1 VSPDDLQLEPLGGS
15 LAREPLLRRVG
26 VGLGREV
33 VPLLPFRFPT
43 LTHLNERV
51 ADVQHRASSVE
62 GLQPNTIG
70 RWIVAWQSFHRFIR
84 VADREQG
91 FLEGDYRKQC
101 RVIEDWVASL
111 RERRVS
117 RTTIA
122 TYWRS
127 VQTQLKR
134 IERDEGMMNP
144 FSLLVPPKPAAALP
158 RSLTRKEATRLVSY
172 IRTCRW
178 KNSLERSRNVCLIA
192 LLLLA
197 GLRRGE
203 ALRLKLT
210 DCNLERRTLTIRD
223 AKGRNGGRTR
233 TAYLPAQLATFIIEY
248 IEERSQAEPPRTHP
262 ELLTALRA
270 DRPLS
275 VPTVRNLF
283 KRMRRDLDFK
293 VTPHMLRHTYA
304 LLLRQSGVPDRVSMD
319 FLGHRSLA
327 MLQRYSHVF
336 DAEYQ
341 GEAEKVVLDL
351 DD

>member
-1 VSPDDLQLEPLGGS
+1 MSSDDLQLEPLGGG
-15 LAREPLLRRVG
+15 LAREALLRRVG

-43 LTHLNERV
+43 LAHLNERV
-51 ADVQHRASSVE
+51 ADVQQRASSVE

-70 RWIVAWQSFHRFIR
+70 RWIAAWRSFHRFLGDQ
-84 VADREQG
+84 DRERS

-111 RERRVS
+111 RVRGVS

-144 FSLLVPPKPAAALP
+144 FSLLVAPKPGAALP
-158 RSLTRKEATRLVSY
+158 RSLTRTEATRLLSYVS
-172 IRTCRW
+172 TCRW

-233 TAYLPAQLATFIIEY
+233 TAYLPAQLATFIIDY
-248 IEERSQAEPPRTHP
+248 IEERSRATPPYTHP
-262 ELLTALRA
+262 QLLTAMRV
-270 DRPLS
+270 DRPLCVS
-275 VPTVRNLF
+275 TVRKMF
-283 KRMRRDLDFK
+283 KRMRRDLGFN

-336 DAEYQ
+336 NAEYQ
-341 GEAEKVVLDL
+341 GEAEKVILDL

>member
-1 VSPDDLQLEPLGGS
+1 
-15 LAREPLLRRVG
+15 
-26 VGLGREV
+26 
-33 VPLLPFRFPT
+33 
-43 LTHLNERV
+43 
-51 ADVQHRASSVE
+51 VQQRASTVE

-70 RWIVAWQSFHRFIR
+70 RWIAGWQSFQRFLS
-84 VADREQG
+84 VADREQA

-101 RVIEDWVASL
+101 RVIEDWVAWL
-111 RERRVS
+111 RERRMS

-144 FSLLVPPKPAAALP
+144 FSLLVPPKPAAGLP

-172 IRTCRW
+172 VRTCRW

-223 AKGRNGGRTR
+223 AKDRNGGRTR
-233 TAYLPAQLATFIIEY
+233 TAYLPAQLATF
-248 IEERSQAEPPRTHP
+248 EERSQAKPPRTHP
-262 ELLTALRA
+262 ELLTALKA

-275 VPTVRNLF
+275 VSTVRKIF
-283 KRMRRDLDFK
+283 ERMRRDLDFK

-319 FLGHRSLA
+319 LLGHRSLA

-336 DAEYQ
+336 NAEYQ
-341 GEAEKVVLDL
+341 GEAEKVALDL
-351 DD
+351 DG

>member
-1 VSPDDLQLEPLGGS
+1 MSPDDLQLEPLGGG

-43 LTHLNERV
+43 LAHLNERI
-51 ADVQHRASSVE
+51 ADVQQRASSVE
-62 GLQPNTIG
+62 GMQPNTIG
-70 RWIVAWQSFHRFIR
+70 RWIVAWQSFHRFL
-84 VADREQG
+84 VVPDRERD

-111 RERRVS
+111 RERGVS

-144 FSLLVPPKPAAALP
+144 FSLLVPPKPGAALP
-158 RSLTRKEATRLVSY
+158 RSLTRAEATRLLSYVS
-172 IRTCRW
+172 TCRW

-203 ALRLKLT
+203 ALRLTLA

-233 TAYLPAQLATFIIEY
+233 TAYLPLQLATFIIEY
-248 IEERSQAEPPRTHP
+248 IEERSRATPPYTHP
-262 ELLTALRA
+262 QLLTAIRA

-275 VPTVRNLF
+275 VSTVRKMF
-283 KRMRRDLDFK
+283 KRMRRDLGFN

-319 FLGHRSLA
+319 LLGHRSLA

>member
-1 VSPDDLQLEPLGGS
+1 MSPDDLQLEPRGGG

-51 ADVQHRASSVE
+51 TDVQRRANSVE

-70 RWIVAWQSFHRFIR
+70 RWTVAWHSFHRFLCDP
-84 VADREQG
+84 DRERA
-91 FLEGDYRKQC
+91 FLEGDYRRQC

-111 RERRVS
+111 RERGVS

-127 VQTQLKR
+127 VQTQLTR

-158 RSLTRKEATRLVSY
+158 RSLTRTEATTLLSY
-172 IRTCRW
+172 VNTCHW
-178 KNSLERSRNVCLIA
+178 NSSLERSRNVCLIG

-203 ALRLKLT
+203 ALRLRLA
-210 DCNLERRTLTIRD
+210 DCNLERRTLTIRE

-233 TAYLPAQLATFIIEY
+233 TAYLPPQLAVFILGY
-248 IEERSQAEPPRTHP
+248 IEERSQATPPRTHP
-262 ELLTALRA
+262 ELLTAIPT

-275 VPTVRNLF
+275 VATVRKVF
-283 KRMRRDLDFK
+283 KRLRRDLRFK

-304 LLLRQSGVPDRVSMD
+304 LLLRQAGVPDRVSME